1 MTLDNHTTLQNPK
14 KTMNRT
20 ILAAAVFAASASLN
34 LPAATAVNGSGAT
47 FPAPLY
53 MRWASDFKKSSPETT
68 VNYQGIGSGAG
79 VTQFIQGVTDFGASD
94 VAMKDEEIL
103 QARHNVVMIPATAG
117 SIVLAY
123 NIPGIQGGVKLS
135 RAAYIGILVG
145 NIKNWNDAAIA
156 KSNPGVN
163 LPNLPITVVTR
174 SDGSGTTA
182 VFTGHCAEFSAEF
195 KDKVGSGKSV
205 TWPVGVAGKGN
216 DGVTALIKSTPG
228 AIGYVEYG
236 FAANNKLTMA
246 DLQNKAGNFIA
257 PSVESAATTLASA
270 KLPSNLRAFIFD
282 PKGANDY
289 PIVTFTWLLVKKSYA
304 DAAKGAAVKAFVTY
318 GLTKGQAIAP
328 QLGYV
333 TLPAEVVSKA
343 QAALETVK

>member
-1 MTLDNHTTLQNPK
+1 MKRTL
-14 KTMNRT
+14 
-20 ILAAAVFAASASLN
+20 LAAAVIAASATIN
-34 LPAATAVNGSGAT
+34 LGAATAINGSGAT

-53 MRWASDFKKSSPETT
+53 MRWASDYKKADPSVT

-79 VTQFIQGVTDFGASD
+79 VTQFTQGITDFGASD
-94 VAMKDEEIL
+94 VAMKDEEISKVK
-103 QARHNVVMIPATAG
+103 HNVVMIPATAG

-123 NIPGIQGGVKLS
+123 NIPGVQSGLKLT

-145 NIKNWNDAAIA
+145 GIKVWNAPEIA
-156 KSNPGVN
+156 KANPGVN

-174 SDGSGTTA
+174 SDASGTTA
-182 VFTGHCAEFSAEF
+182 VFTGHCAEVSSEF
-195 KDKVGSGKSV
+195 KDVVGSAKSV

-236 FAANNKLTMA
+236 FAANNKLSMA
-246 DLQNKAGNFIA
+246 QLQNKAGNYIA
-257 PSVESAATTLASA
+257 PSVESAATTLASV
-270 KLPSNLRAFIFD
+270 KLPGDLRAFILD

-289 PIVTFTWLLVKKSYA
+289 PIVTFTWLLVKKTYT
-304 DAAKGAAVKAFVTY
+304 DAAKAAAVKAFVTY

-333 TLPAEVVSKA
+333 TLPAEVVTKA

>member
-1 MTLDNHTTLQNPK
+1 
-14 KTMNRT
+14 MNRT
-20 ILAAAVFAASASLN
+20 LLAAAVIAASASMN
-34 LPAATAVNGSGAT
+34 LGAATAINGSGTT

-53 MRWASDFKKSSPETT
+53 MRWASDFKKVDPNVT

-79 VTQFIQGVTDFGASD
+79 VTQFIQGITDFGASD

-103 QARHNVVMIPATAG
+103 QARTSAGGRTVMIPATAG

-123 NIPGIQGGVKLS
+123 NVPGVQSGLKLT
-135 RAAYIGILVG
+135 RDAYVGILVG
-145 NIKNWNDAAIA
+145 DIKSWNAPEIA
-156 KSNPGVN
+156 KANPGVN
-163 LPNLPITVVTR
+163 LPSLPITVVAR

-182 VFTGHCAEFSAEF
+182 VFTGHCAEFSSKF
-195 KDKVGSGKSV
+195 NDIVCGGKGSTKSG

-216 DGVTALIKSTPG
+216 EGVTALIKSTPG

-236 FAANNKLTMA
+236 FAANNKLAMA
-246 DLQNKAGNFIA
+246 QLQNHAGNFIA
-257 PSVESAATTLASA
+257 PSVESAATTLASI
-270 KLPSNLRAFIFD
+270 KLPSNLRYFILD

-289 PIVTFTWLLVKKSYA
+289 PIVTFTWLLLKATYA

-318 GLTKGQAIAP
+318 ALTKGQATAP

-333 TLPAEVVSKA
+333 TLPAEVVTKA
-343 QAALETVK
+343 QAALATVK

>member
-1 MTLDNHTTLQNPK
+1 
-14 KTMNRT
+14 MNR
-20 ILAAAVFAASASLN
+20 ILVVAAALTASTSFHLQ
-34 LPAATAVNGSGAT
+34 AATAITGSGAT

-53 MRWASDFKKSSPETT
+53 QRWASDFKKVNADVT
-68 VNYQGIGSGAG
+68 VNYQSIGSGAG
-79 VTQFIQGVTDFGASD
+79 VTQFIQGITDFGASD

-103 QARHNVVMIPATAG
+103 QAKHNVVMIPATAG

-123 NIPGIQGGVKLS
+123 NVPGVQSGLKLT

-145 NIKNWNDAAIA
+145 DIKSWNAPEIA
-156 KSNPGVN
+156 KANPGVN
-163 LPNLPITVVTR
+163 LPNTPVTVVTR

-182 VFTGHCAEFSAEF
+182 VFTGHCAEVSSEF
-195 KDKVGSGKSV
+195 TSKVGSGKSV

-216 DGVTALIKSTPG
+216 EGVTALIKSTPG

-236 FAANNKLTMA
+236 FASNSKLSMA
-246 DLQNKAGNFIA
+246 ALENKAHNFIT
-257 PSVESAATTLASA
+257 PSVEAAATTLASVN
-270 KLPSNLRAFIFD
+270 LPANLRTFILD

-289 PIVTFTWLLVKKSYA
+289 PIVTFTWLLVKKQYA
-304 DAAKGAAVKAFVTY
+304 DAAKAAAVKAFVTY
-318 GLTKGQAIAP
+318 GLTKGQATAP

-333 TLPAEVVSKA
+333 TLPPEVVTKA